1 MIISDDKVMAEV
13 FNKVFVD
20 MVPNLKIP
28 QNNNFETEFLET
40 NDPVL
45 NAIKKIENHPR
56 IIMINNKI
64 NATESRWEFC
74 FHLVDFNDFLKKTM
88 NLDVPKSPPQNGI
101 PIKPFKKNCHDSAYY
116 FCDNIHYY
124 LENSK
129 FPSKE

>member
-45 NAIKKIENHPR
+45 NAIKKFENHPR

-64 NATESRWEFC
+64 NATESR
-74 FHLVDFNDFLKKTM
+74 
-88 NLDVPKSPPQNGI
+88 
-101 PIKPFKKNCHDSAYY
+101 
-116 FCDNIHYY
+116 
-124 LENSK
+124 
-129 FPSKE
+129 